1 MLSPVIGAFLTAV
14 LWAGSAV
21 FASRATKLIGGS
33 EANFWR
39 LAIATV
45 LLAAWAAS
53 FGQGVTGNAFPEF
66 LLSGLIG
73 IGIGDVALFQA
84 LPRLGSRLSILLVQC
99 LSTPFAALI
108 EYLWLGTT
116 LNGVQM
122 FCAGT
127 ILVGVAMALTPGGHM
142 VITRRQLTVGVIAS
156 VIAALG
162 NATGAVLSR
171 KGYQVA
177 ADAHQNLDGGTAAFQ
192 RLIGGLFIAGIW
204 LLLVKQKTQVAR
216 FSSTREK
223 WKKIWP
229 WVLAN
234 AVAGQTLGVSCYQ
247 WALKTAPTGIVMPIV
262 ALTPLMVIPFS
273 RYLEN
278 ERPHLRSLIGGA
290 IAVAGVFALLWFKK

>member
-1 MLSPVIGAFLTAV
+1 MIGAFLTAL
-14 LWAGSAV
+14 LWAASAV
-21 FASRATKLIGGS
+21 FASRSTKLIGGS

-39 LAIATV
+39 LAVAT
-45 LLAAWAAS
+45 LLLCAWAFS
-53 FGQGVTGNAFPEF
+53 FGQGVSGISFPHF

-116 LNGVQM
+116 LNGLQM
-122 FCAGT
+122 LCAAT
-127 ILVGVAMALTPGGHM
+127 ILLGVALALSPGEHLT
-142 VITRRQLTVGVIAS
+142 ISRRRLWVGILAS

-162 NATGAVLSR
+162 NAMGAVLSR
-171 KGYQVA
+171 KGYAVA
-177 ADAHQNLDGGTAAFQ
+177 ESVQFNLDGGTAAFQ
-192 RLIGGLFIAGIW
+192 RLTGGLFIAGIW
-204 LLLVKQKTQVAR
+204 LLAVKQTGQVAR
-216 FSSTREK
+216 FDSAREK
-223 WKKIWP
+223 WKQIWP

-247 WALKTAPTGIVMPIV
+247 WALKTAPTGVVMPIV

-278 ERPHLRSLIGGA
+278 ERPKLRSIIGGV
-290 IAVAGVFALLWFKK
+290 IAVAGVIALLWFRTR